1 MTLGKRSSCC
11 CFPPSSCTRTVS
23 SRRGASSSSGVCCT
37 RSPVFL
43 VEIVSFRR
51 DPLIMDTLAVTSSKD
66 PGIARARFFRPLGN
80 DCMKRSS
87 MASSETCAGRARAEA
102 LTRIAN
108 SSTLSLPSRHE
119 MLLNQRRKDIR
130 WLALHN
136 LPVKQFP
143 KLLCVCVQKLR
154 RHGLIDGQG
163 TA

>member
-1 MTLGKRSSCC
+1 MNTL
-11 CFPPSSCTRTVS
+11 TV
-23 SRRGASSSSGVCCT
+23 T
-37 RSPVFL
+37 P
-43 VEIVSFRR
+43 
-51 DPLIMDTLAVTSSKD
+51 SKD
-66 PGIARARFFRPLGN
+66 PGIAMARFFRPLGN

-87 MASSETCAGRARAEA
+87 MASSETCAGRPRAEA
-102 LTRIAN
+102 LTQIAN

-119 MLLNQRRKDIR
+119 MLLNQRRKDLR

-136 LPVKQFP
+136 LLSSSPQ